1 MDENGYYYD
10 EEGNCY
16 TYEEDGRS
24 GAEGSKFNTMF
35 EIRLSYVKL
44 QNVSPYI

>member
-35 EIRLSYVKL
+35 KIRLLRICNKL
-44 QNVSPYI
+44 PY